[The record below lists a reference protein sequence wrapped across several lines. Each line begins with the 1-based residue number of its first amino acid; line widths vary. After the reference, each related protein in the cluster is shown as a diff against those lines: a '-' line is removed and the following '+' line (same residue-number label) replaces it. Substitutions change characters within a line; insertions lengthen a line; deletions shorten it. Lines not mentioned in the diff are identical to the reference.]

1 MRTKKH
7 AITLLASAW
16 VLWAQ
21 QDFGLYTSDWQPV
34 EGFSTYEQCTQA
46 ERGSFINNQ
55 KQFKKRKQN
64 QKRFLSACPIASTRV
79 LQKVRETIRPSEQTG
94 DHRPF

>member
-1 MRTKKH
+1 MLPSHVFINIRTKNH
-7 AITLLASAW
+7 TIILLATAW

-46 ERGSFINNQ
+46 ERSSFANNQ
-55 KQFKKRKQN
+55 KQFKQGKTE
-64 QKRFLSACPIASTRV
+64 S
-79 LQKVRETIRPSEQTG
+79 ETIFKCLPDTIDPHAPKSKG
-94 DHRPF
+94 K